1 MKRIMITML
10 CLALLSLA
18 GCGKQT
24 DVSSGTVTTSA
35 ENAVSDSLTQFDISS
50 TDLHDGVWDTIITNT
65 DHGKNVSP
73 QLSWEPVEGAKSY
86 VIYMV
91 DTSAG
96 NWLHWRAGNIT
107 ETTLEQ
113 GSASESEYVGPY
125 PPSGTHN
132 YEIYVYAMK
141 ADVDRVPGAFDSA
154 NEGFDRFESLLEES
168 GGVIAYGHISGTYT
182 HGDQ

>member
-1 MKRIMITML
+1 MKRIIIAAL
-10 CLALLSLA
+10 CFMFISLSA
-18 GCGKQT
+18 CGKQT
-24 DVSSGTVTTSA
+24 DVSSGTITTSLQ
-35 ENAVSDSLTQFDISS
+35 NAVADGLPQFDISS
-50 TDLHDGVWDTIITNT
+50 NDLHDGVWDTVITNN
-65 DHGKNVSP
+65 DYGKNVSP
-73 QLSWEPVEGAKSY
+73 QLSWEPVEGTKSY

-113 GSASESEYVGPY
+113 GSATESEYIGPY

-141 ADVDRVPGAFDSA
+141 ADVEQIPGAFDST
-154 NEGFDRFESLLEES
+154 NEGFGQFESLFDES
-168 GGVIAYGHISGTYT
+168 GSVIAYGHISGTYT
-182 HGDQ
+182 HGDK

>member
-1 MKRIMITML
+1 MKRMMIEVL
-10 CLALLSLA
+10 CLALVSLA
-18 GCGKQT
+18 ACGKQAN
-24 DVSSGTVTTSA
+24 VSSDTVTASAANSVSEGLAQFSVTS
-35 ENAVSDSLTQFDISS
+35 D
-50 TDLHDGVWDTIITNT
+50 DLHDGVWDTVITNT
-65 DHGKNVSP
+65 DNGKNVSP

-86 VIYMV
+86 VVYMV

-107 ETTLEQ
+107 ETTLAQ
-113 GSASESEYVGPY
+113 GSATESEYVGPY
-125 PPSGTHN
+125 PPSGMHN

-154 NEGFDRFESLLEES
+154 NEGFGQFESLLDES

-182 HGDQ
+182 HGDK